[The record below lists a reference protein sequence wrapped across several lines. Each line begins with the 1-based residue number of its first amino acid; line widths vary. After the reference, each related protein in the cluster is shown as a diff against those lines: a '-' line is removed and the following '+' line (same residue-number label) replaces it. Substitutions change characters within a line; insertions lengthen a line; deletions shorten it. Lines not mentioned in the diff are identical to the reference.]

1 VTELL
6 FGLNLPTSAAPG
18 ADPVGDAVDAE
29 RLGYDFVSA
38 NDHPNG
44 TSPTH
49 EVWSL
54 LTWIAAKTSRIKVAT
69 RVLGIPYRNPALV
82 GKMASTLAGLSDGRL
97 ILGLGGG
104 SSDEGIAAF
113 GIEVP
118 TPRMKIDGLEE
129 AVRIV
134 RGVWS
139 EPGLTYEGAI
149 YSTAGA
155 NVEPKPIEPIPIWLG
170 TFGDRGLN
178 LAGRVADGWI
188 PSLEMAPPERAR
200 AMRERVLAAARQVG
214 RDPEE
219 ITCVYNMGV
228 RLDDRPDPNPS
239 IVSGPPLQVI
249 ERLLEFAN
257 LGFTGMNFITVGPD
271 PQEQRER
278 LAREVLPH
286 VRSAG
291 TNR

>member
-1 VTELL
+1 MTQLL

-18 ADPVGDAVDAE
+18 ADPVGDAVHAE
-29 RLGYDFVSA
+29 RLGYDFLSA

-49 EVWSL
+49 EVWTL

-82 GKMASTLAGLSDGRL
+82 AKMAITLQDISGGRL

-113 GIEVP
+113 GIKVP
-118 TPRMKIDGLEE
+118 TPRAKIDGLEE
-129 AVRIV
+129 AIRIV

-139 EPGLTYEGAI
+139 EPGFTYEGAT

-155 NVEPKPIEPIPIWLG
+155 NIEPKPREPIPIWLG
-170 TFGDRGLN
+170 TFGDRGLTVT
-178 LAGRVADGWI
+178 GRVGDGWI

-200 AMRERVLAAARQVG
+200 AMRERVLAAAREVG
-214 RDPEE
+214 REAEE
-219 ITCVYNMGV
+219 ITCVYNMEF

-239 IVSGPPLQVI
+239 IVSGPPPLVI

-257 LGFTGMNFITVGPD
+257 LGFRGMNFITVGPG
-271 PQEQRER
+271 PQEQREW

-286 VRSAG
+286 VRSAAG
-291 TNR
+291 